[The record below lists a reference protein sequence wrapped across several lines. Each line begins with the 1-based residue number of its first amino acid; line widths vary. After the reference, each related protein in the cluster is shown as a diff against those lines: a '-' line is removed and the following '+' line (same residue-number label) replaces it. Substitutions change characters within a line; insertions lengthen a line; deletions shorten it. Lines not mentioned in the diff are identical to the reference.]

1 MRVRRT
7 GDIGDDRGKI
17 AGERVLIALS
27 ASREGPL
34 QRARLV
40 ARERNG
46 TMSMVFHSQS
56 VNAIRQRA

>member
-7 GDIGDDRGKI
+7 GDTGDDRGKI
-17 AGERVLIALS
+17 AGERVLIALN

-40 ARERNG
+40 ARERNV
-46 TMSMVFHSQS
+46 TISMMFHSQS
-56 VNAIRQRA
+56 VSAIRQRA

>member
-7 GDIGDDRGKI
+7 GDTCDDRGKI

-34 QRARLV
+34 QHARLV

-46 TMSMVFHSQS
+46 TISMVFHSQS
-56 VNAIRQRA
+56 VSAIRQRA